1 MKNEQRIAKT
11 PKLRI
16 HKATGQAYVV
26 LNGRAIYFG
35 NPRTCD
41 PQVQYHKVI
50 AEWLANGR
58 QPQAPPNEITIN
70 ELVAR
75 FWVHAKGYY
84 RDASGNPTKEPEN
97 IRFSL
102 RLMCELYGSTR
113 AFEFGP
119 RASECVLR
127 SAIAV
132 SFNRWI
138 RRTLSP
144 SIRTYGRSHVEGRA
158 G

>member
-41 PQVQYHKVI
+41 PQVQYHRVI

-84 RDASGNPTKEPEN
+84 RDAAGNQTKEMEN
-97 IRFSL
+97 IRYAV
-102 RLMCELYGSTR
+102 RLMCELYGTTR
-113 AFEFGP
+113 AVEFGP
-119 RASECVLR
+119 RALKTIRPWS
-127 SAIAV
+127 
-132 SFNRWI
+132 
-138 RRTLSP
+138 RRTRRRRRWRRVGAS
-144 SIRTYGRSHVEGRA
+144 RR
-158 G
+158 

>member
-75 FWVHAKGYY
+75 FWVHAKAY
-84 RDASGNPTKEPEN
+84 RIADNKTADLAEWDYEILPVELSELIDAGFDMDLLAFDEKELNKLLDTDIQP
-97 IRFSL
+97 
-102 RLMCELYGSTR
+102 YPG
-113 AFEFGP
+113 
-119 RASECVLR
+119 
-127 SAIAV
+127 
-132 SFNRWI
+132 
-138 RRTLSP
+138 
-144 SIRTYGRSHVEGRA
+144 
-158 G
+158 